1 MIDPCG
7 RPNILRGVQR
17 VMTKYELSQCV
28 DSCGD
33 ALYGFCMHL
42 TGNRV
47 DADDLFQDT
56 FLTAYE
62 KADRISISDNP
73 ESYLIGIAIRL
84 WKNMMRKETRR
95 KRIAGLESFEEKQD
109 YGDKFQAKEKT
120 ENTPEELTIHQECN
134 RKLLSYVRELKPVYR
149 IVISLYYESD
159 KTIQEIASIMKVPQG
174 TVKYWLSHSRKIL
187 RKKMEEAGYDG

>member
-1 MIDPCG
+1 
-7 RPNILRGVQR
+7 
-17 VMTKYELSQCV
+17 MTKHELSQCV

-62 KADRISISDNP
+62 KADKISISDNP
-73 ESYLIGIAIRL
+73 DSYLMGIAIRL

-95 KRIAGLESFEEKQD
+95 KRIAGLDSFEERQEQ
-109 YGDKFQAKEKT
+109 GDKFQAT
-120 ENTPEELTIHQECN
+120 NRTDSTPEELTIHHECN
-134 RKLLSYVRELKPVYR
+134 KKLLSYVSELKPAYR

-159 KTIQEIASIMKVPQG
+159 KSIQEISSIMKVPQG